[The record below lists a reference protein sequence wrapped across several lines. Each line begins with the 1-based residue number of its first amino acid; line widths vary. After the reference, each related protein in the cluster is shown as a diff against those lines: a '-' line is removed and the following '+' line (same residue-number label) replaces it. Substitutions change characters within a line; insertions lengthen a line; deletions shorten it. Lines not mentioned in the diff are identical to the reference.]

1 MKRNLSLQVLAPDQ
15 QLTTIT
21 YEEAMELFKLPKQ
34 LGTYEGEAVE
44 VNNGRFGPYVKFG
57 KKFVS
62 LPKGTNPL
70 DVEMDQAH

>member
-1 MKRNLSLQVLAPDQ
+1 
-15 QLTTIT
+15 
-21 YEEAMELFKLPKQ
+21 MELFKLPKQ

-70 DVEMDQAH
+70 DVEMDDAIELIKEKQKADLARRHEERYGDR